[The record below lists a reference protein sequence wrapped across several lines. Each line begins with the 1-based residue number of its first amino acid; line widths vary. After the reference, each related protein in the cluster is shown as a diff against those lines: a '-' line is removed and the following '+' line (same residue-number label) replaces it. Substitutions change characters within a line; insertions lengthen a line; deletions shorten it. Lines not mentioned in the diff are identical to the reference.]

1 MTENEI
7 ARKNL
12 IQILTIYPNLPI
24 IANVYSEVVADDGYA
39 FWYGD
44 VKESSCYPD
53 TLWAGSEKTWSLDD
67 ALDDIIEFFE
77 LEFPEKLIGDIY
89 DLSDE
94 EIDKWMKKAEKF
106 ILSLPWKKYIVL
118 NVTTPDSLLGDD
130 GNEDI

>member
-7 ARKNL
+7 DRKNL
-12 IQILTIYPNLPI
+12 IKILTMYPNLPI

-44 VKESSCYPD
+44 VKESSYYTD
-53 TLWAGSEKTWSLDD
+53 TLWAGSEKTWSLAD

-94 EIDKWMKKAEKF
+94 EFDKLMEKAERF

-118 NVTTPDSLLGDD
+118 NVTTPDSLEGDR
-130 GNEDI
+130 